1 MPASD
6 LNRKSVREL
15 QRIATEA
22 ELPAR
27 QGKARVLSRAAR
39 LQLID
44 RLSRWGAT
52 GLAAMGGVSIYI
64 AISAGRAFPARAAAW
79 SLLVLMSIWACRTLR
94 ARFRA
99 GEKISSRPF
108 RWRANYTSA
117 LSVLGVAF
125 GSGSILLIPAGAAPD
140 AVLPIVALSFFA
152 ALAAGAAHAAHRSS
166 AIAIAAPA
174 LLFGFAA
181 LARNGVDGLALGA
194 AASLAVIVIAL
205 VAMMTLALYAD
216 ARRRHPR
223 TGFVRQEAMA
233 SESRRALAAAENE
246 ADLSASAN

>member
-15 QRIATEA
+15 QRIATQA
-22 ELPAR
+22 ELPPR
-27 QGKARVLSRAAR
+27 PGKRALSRAAR

-44 RLSRWGAT
+44 RLSRWSAT

-64 AISAGRAFPARAAAW
+64 AISVGRAFPARAAAW

-99 GEKISSRPF
+99 GEQISSRPF

-125 GSGSILLIPAGAAPD
+125 GSGSVLLIPAGAAPD

-174 LLFGFAA
+174 LLFGFVA
-181 LARNGVDGLALGA
+181 LARNGVDGLALGGA
-194 AASLAVIVIAL
+194 AVLAVMVIGL
-205 VAMMTLALYAD
+205 VAMTAIVLYAN

-223 TGFVRQEAMA
+223 TGFVRSEAMA
-233 SESRRALAAAENE
+233 SESRRAPAAAASE
-246 ADLSASAN
+246 ADFPVSAS